1 MRELQEIRYIVV
13 AGATDGPPIGSTR
26 TDRHGARFAA
36 MHQPTGTAEAGPFA
50 QEVRMVKERWWA
62 LPPWRGARYS
72 RSRWVIVGFKTV
84 SSKCCV
90 FLRFRPGHRGQGR
103 RRGGRL

>member
-50 QEVRMVKERWWA
+50 QEVRMVERKMVGVTTVARCA
-62 LPPWRGARYS
+62 LQS
-72 RSRWVIVGFKTV
+72 
-84 SSKCCV
+84 
-90 FLRFRPGHRGQGR
+90 
-103 RRGGRL
+103 